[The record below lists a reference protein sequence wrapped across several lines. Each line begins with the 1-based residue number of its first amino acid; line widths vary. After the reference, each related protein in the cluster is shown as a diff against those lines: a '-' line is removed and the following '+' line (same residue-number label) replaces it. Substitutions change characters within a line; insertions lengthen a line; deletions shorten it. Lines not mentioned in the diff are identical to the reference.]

1 MVLEAI
7 FGCET
12 KLIAPKNVL
21 FTKKVVILPPKM
33 ALLCPRA

>member
-1 MVLEAI
+1 MVLKAI
-7 FGCET
+7 FGLET

-21 FTKKVVILPPKM
+21 FTKKIVILPPKM

>member
-1 MVLEAI
+1 MVAEAI
-7 FGCET
+7 FGLET

-21 FTKKVVILPPKM
+21 FTKKIVILPPKM